1 MLRRTLSMIRP
12 GDPVEAIMHSP
23 VATVAEDASLREVVE
38 SLAGNGIGALA
49 VVRHDRVLGIVSE
62 RDVVGHLATGA
73 DLEAATAADLMSTEL
88 LTVHPQ
94 EPIVR
99 AAQRVSAAEVRH
111 LPVLD
116 HSGRLQGFLSV
127 RDLLVVLLS
136 AVAER

>member
-1 MLRRTLSMIRP
+1 
-12 GDPVEAIMHSP
+12 
-23 VATVAEDASLREVVE
+23 
-38 SLAGNGIGALA
+38 
-49 VVRHDRVLGIVSE
+49 
-62 RDVVGHLATGA
+62 
-73 DLEAATAADLMSTEL
+73 MSTEL
-88 LTVHPQ
+88 LTVHPD

-116 HSGRLQGFLSV
+116 QSGRLQGFLSV